1 MISQTS
7 EYALKAALYL
17 ANRQDDND
25 FVRVESMAEALQVP
39 RNYLS
44 KILHALGREGIV
56 ESTRGPRG
64 GFRLATPAAEL
75 TLETLLQHFDP
86 QLFREERR
94 CLLGRERCS
103 DRDPCAAHDRWAAV
117 AGPTRRFFRETTLQ
131 DLKDHPTATEAGE
144 AVG

>member
-17 ANRQDDND
+17 ANRQDGGGL
-25 FVRVESMAEALQVP
+25 VRVEEIAEALSVP

-44 KILHALGREGIV
+44 KILHALGQEGIV
-56 ESTRGPRG
+56 ESTRGPHG

-75 TLETLLQHFDP
+75 SLEELLRHFDP
-86 QLFREERR
+86 QLFREESH

-117 AGPTRRFFRETTLQ
+117 AAPTRRFFRSTSLE
-131 DLKDHPTATEAGE
+131 DLKDKP
-144 AVG
+144 